1 MLPGKCIHCRLT
13 TSAARIARWALTQD
27 CQYIALSNDAFY
39 FFHDFYFSMGLKGS
53 SSFRVEFDSENP
65 S

>member
-39 FFHDFYFSMGLKGS
+39 FFHDFYLKYHEKYHNILNNK
-53 SSFRVEFDSENP
+53 VIEF
-65 S
+65 

>member
-27 CQYIALSNDAFY
+27 CQYIALSNDALY
-39 FFHDFYFSMGLKGS
+39 FFHDFYFSMGLKLLWKYG
-53 SSFRVEFDSENP
+53 
-65 S
+65 